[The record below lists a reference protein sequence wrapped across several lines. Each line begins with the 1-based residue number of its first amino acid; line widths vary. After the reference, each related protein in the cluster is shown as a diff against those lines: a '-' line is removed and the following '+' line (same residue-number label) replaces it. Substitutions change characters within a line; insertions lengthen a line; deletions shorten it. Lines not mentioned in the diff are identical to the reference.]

1 MNEVGA
7 AAATPHLGPM
17 SSRGTN
23 AVRVAVGSDGTTSYL
38 VAIPPDEL
46 PPVRSRDLAAAWD
59 AARDAAG
66 ATNWGQRRL
75 FRFSRGDGQS
85 PDDHCIDL
93 ALADSDACCWA
104 AAVDATLG
112 LGHAYG
118 MSVCL
123 RLLALIDLMASANWV
138 RSWFALKRDGAE
150 IDAMLLEAAATQR
163 LTPQGRLDEAALRR
177 RLPRPALSHPFPG
190 ALA

>member
-1 MNEVGA
+1 MSD
-7 AAATPHLGPM
+7 AAATK
-17 SSRGTN
+17 
-23 AVRVAVGSDGTTSYL
+23 AVRVAVGGDGTTSYL
-38 VAIPPDEL
+38 VAIPPDQL

-66 ATNWGQRRL
+66 STHWGQRRL
-75 FRFSRGDGQS
+75 FRFSRDDGPS
-85 PDDHCIDL
+85 LDL
-93 ALADSDACCWA
+93 ALADCDACCWA

-123 RLLALIDLMASANWV
+123 RLLALIDLMASAGWV
-138 RSWFALKRDGAE
+138 RSWFALRRDGAE
-150 IDAMLLEAAATQR
+150 IDAVLLEAAATQA

-177 RLPRPALSHPFPG
+177 RLPRPALPNPFPG